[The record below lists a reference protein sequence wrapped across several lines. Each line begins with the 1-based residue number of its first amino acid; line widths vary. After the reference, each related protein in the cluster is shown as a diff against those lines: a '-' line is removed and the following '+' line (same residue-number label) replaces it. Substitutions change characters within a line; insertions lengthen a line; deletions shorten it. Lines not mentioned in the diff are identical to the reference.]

1 MIENLGRLQEMLNK
15 INAELDGLEFLFGGN
30 TVKNED
36 CAIKEE
42 CILDTV
48 NISLQKADYA
58 LCVLERI
65 NNMLRGGRK

>member
-1 MIENLGRLQEMLNK
+1 MIENLDRLKELLNR
-15 INAELDGLEFLFGGN
+15 INAELDGLETLFGGI
-30 TVKNED
+30 TEKTED
-36 CAIKEE
+36 CVIKEE

-48 NISLQKADYA
+48 NINLQKADYA